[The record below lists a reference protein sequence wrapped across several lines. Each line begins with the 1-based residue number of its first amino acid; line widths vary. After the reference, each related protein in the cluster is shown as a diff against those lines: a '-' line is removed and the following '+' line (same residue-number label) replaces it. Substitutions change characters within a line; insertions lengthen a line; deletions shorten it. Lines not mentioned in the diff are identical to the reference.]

1 MSASNKKKLRK
12 EQELEQLT
20 EKQQAARKEAKQ
32 TKVYTIV
39 FICVVALVLVAFA
52 GTLIYRSIS
61 NSGTIEKNTKAV
73 TIGDHTLSTA
83 ELNYYYMDL
92 IQAQYSS
99 WQSTYG
105 NYMSLYLQMMGL
117 NLTKSLDSQIRDGS
131 TNQTWA
137 DYFLDTA
144 IENARGTY
152 ALYDDAK
159 ANGFDTDVSANV
171 DTTVSSMTLAGT
183 NAGYSNLAA
192 YLKARY
198 GNGATE
204 ETFREYC
211 RVSLIAQAY
220 QNAHSESLTY
230 DDAAIRAYDAEHG
243 ENYNSFTYTTV
254 YLKASDFLQGGTT
267 DSDNKVTYS
276 DEEKAA
282 SVTAAKEAADKLAE
296 AKSTVEL
303 EKLVN
308 LVELPA
314 ATASELTA
322 TQSKD
327 ILYTSVNSAFQEWV
341 SDPSRVAGD
350 TKVFPNESTT
360 TDDDGKETTTTYGY
374 YVVMFESS
382 TDNVKPMAN
391 VRHLLVAFEGG
402 TKDSSGNTTY
412 SDEEKAAAKA
422 KAEELLEQWKS
433 GDATEDSFA
442 ELVKNNTADT
452 ASASTGGL
460 YENINPGSNYVTS
473 FKDWAL
479 EDHQP
484 GDTGIVETEYG
495 YHIMYF
501 VGGSEQTYRDYM
513 IENQLHS
520 DDMQSWYDGLVEA
533 TTVNVLNTSKIRKD
547 LVLASSN

>member
-131 TNQTWA
+131 ANQTWA

-230 DDAAIRAYDAEHG
+230 DDAAIRAYDSEHG

-412 SDEEKAAAKA
+412 SDEEKAAAKT

-501 VGGSEQTYRDYM
+501 VGGTEQTYRDYM